1 MIKYGFIKRAEHLW
15 KGMSNNKSQISPIP
29 PEDYGDRFVKFI
41 TGLTKTKEQAE
52 RESRSTDQ
60 MDGSIHTD
68 RQGSFSYSRHST
80 DKVIQKAE
88 KQAQKTE
95 KQGAPEDK
103 TRDRTLTAEKT
114 AGATL
119 PVVEEDGEAGGRED
133 ASIPRERQQ
142 QQQQEPPPANLR
154 TSDDE
159 ANPVSSG
166 ETQIVSD
173 LPPGHKHLPS
183 LPFISRLSM
192 TESSDLVNPAEKEV
206 IRPELGR

>member
-29 PEDYGDRFVKFI
+29 PEDYGHRFVKFI

-68 RQGSFSYSRHST
+68 RQASFSISRHST

-95 KQGAPEDK
+95 KQGASEDK

-133 ASIPRERQQ
+133 DSILRERQEQ
-142 QQQQEPPPANLR
+142 QQQPPPPPNLG

-183 LPFISRLSM
+183 LPFIPRLSM
-192 TESSDLVNPAEKEV
+192 TESSGLVNPAE
-206 IRPELGR
+206 RRWSGQN

>member
-1 MIKYGFIKRAEHLW
+1 
-15 KGMSNNKSQISPIP
+15 MSNNKSQISPIP
-29 PEDYGDRFVKFI
+29 PEEYGDRFVKFI

-68 RQGSFSYSRHST
+68 RQPSFSFSRHST

-95 KQGAPEDK
+95 KQGASEDK
-103 TRDRTLTAEKT
+103 SRDRTLTAEKT

-133 ASIPRERQQ
+133 DSTPREQPTPNARI
-142 QQQQEPPPANLR
+142 
-154 TSDDE
+154 SDDE

-166 ETQIVSD
+166 EIQIVSD

-183 LPFISRLSM
+183 IPFIPRLSM
-192 TESSDLVNPAEKEV
+192 TDSTGLVNPVEKSGS
-206 IRPELGR
+206 GRH